1 LACKRTNKTKS
12 YISRSDVIEDSKEDN
27 IVEQHFMQKDVGEE
41 NIVEPKIQLSI
52 EVHVEVQQSIEV

>member
-1 LACKRTNKTKS
+1 
-12 YISRSDVIEDSKEDN
+12 
-27 IVEQHFMQKDVGEE
+27 MQKDVGEE